1 MKITLH
7 EVLVMSEK
15 TVQMTMLYDFFGD
28 LLTDKQKE
36 YFDLYYNEDYSLA
49 EIAENVGIT
58 RQGVRDIIVR
68 AENTLIETEEK
79 TGLIKRFAEIR
90 EAICQ
95 AEEYAEQIAAVSD
108 NRDIDALTE
117 KLLDIIRGLKG

>member
-1 MKITLH
+1 
-7 EVLVMSEK
+7 MSEK
-15 TVQMTMLYDFFGD
+15 TVQMTMLYDFYGD

-68 AENTLIETEEK
+68 AENTLIETEER
-79 TGLIKRFAEIR
+79 TGLISRFMEVSQGLDKALACAQKIASLLPEG
-90 EAICQ
+90 EAAQ
-95 AEEYAEQIAAVSD
+95 QTQRLME
-108 NRDIDALTE
+108 
-117 KLLDIIRGLKG
+117 IIRGLKG